1 MSMWANTQTIIIGKG
16 LKISRED
23 VMEELQGMNFDNE
36 EPQVIKEMAMVTMRQ
51 KVEES
56 MTIDMIAEILEDIR
70 QRESEEKVLKVLHM
84 VGE

>member
-1 MSMWANTQTIIIGKG
+1 MWANTQTIIIGKG

-36 EPQVIKEMAMVTMRQ
+36 ELQAIKEMAMVTMRQ

>member
-1 MSMWANTQTIIIGKG
+1 MWANTQTIIIGKG

-36 EPQVIKEMAMVTMRQ
+36 EPQSIKEMAMVTMRQ

>member
-1 MSMWANTQTIIIGKG
+1 
-16 LKISRED
+16 
-23 VMEELQGMNFDNE
+23 MEELQGMNFDNE

>member
-1 MSMWANTQTIIIGKG
+1 MWANTQTIIIGKG

-36 EPQVIKEMAMVTMRQ
+36 EPQSIKEMAMVTMRQ

-56 MTIDMIAEILEDIR
+56 MTIDMIVEILEDIR
-70 QRESEEKVLKVLHM
+70 QRESEEKVLKVQHM